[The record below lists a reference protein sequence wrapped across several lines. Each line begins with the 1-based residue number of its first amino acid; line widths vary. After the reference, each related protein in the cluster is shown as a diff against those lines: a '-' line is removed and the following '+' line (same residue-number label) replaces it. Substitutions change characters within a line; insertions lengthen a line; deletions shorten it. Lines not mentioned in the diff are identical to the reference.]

1 MVRLE
6 DVRNGALVRGIAPA
20 QAVQIVSVDWIGDRA
35 LNVVFRG
42 QDGLV
47 SETTLYRED
56 EHRLELDAKGR
67 PWSFDADGALLRLV
81 VAANRITLAHPF
93 DPDRQ
98 SAV

>member
-20 QAVQIVSVDWIGDRA
+20 QAVQIVSVDWIGNRA

-47 SETTLYRED
+47 SETTLYRADED
-56 EHRLELDAKGR
+56 RPELDAPGR
-67 PWSFDADGALLRLV
+67 PWSFDDDGSQLRLG
-81 VAANRITLAHPF
+81 VAATRINPAHPLA
-93 DPDRQ
+93 PYP
-98 SAV
+98 AITT